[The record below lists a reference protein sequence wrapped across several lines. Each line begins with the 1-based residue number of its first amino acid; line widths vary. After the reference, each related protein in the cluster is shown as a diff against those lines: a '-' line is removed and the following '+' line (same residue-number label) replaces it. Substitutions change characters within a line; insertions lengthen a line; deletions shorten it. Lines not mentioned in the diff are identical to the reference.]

1 MEMMRVLR
9 VGGRCL
15 VYVWARDQRRGE
27 RNSTY
32 LSEKRTSKA
41 GEDSEDRNEECRPFG
56 LPVHTNRSNFKH
68 SDLLVPWKM
77 VSVLAV
83 QLIIP
88 LIAMIGLLSEVP
100 LTNWAFNFSKY
111 RCCNIA
117 QRLKIALQNRILR
130 GRPTRQFIFCDVANY
145 RRLQPIYC

>member
-1 MEMMRVLR
+1 MEMLRVLR

-77 VSVLAV
+77 VSVLAAGHPLNRNV
-83 QLIIP
+83 RFSFRGSAYQLGFQVYID
-88 LIAMIGLLSEVP
+88 A
-100 LTNWAFNFSKY
+100 
-111 RCCNIA
+111 NIA
-117 QRLKIALQNRILR
+117 QAA
-130 GRPTRQFIFCDVANY
+130 VATF
-145 RRLQPIYC
+145 

>member
-1 MEMMRVLR
+1 MEMLRVLR

-83 QLIIP
+83 QWVIP
-88 LIAMIGLLSEVP
+88 LIARRFRLPIGLLTFLSIDAVISP
-100 LTNWAFNFSKY
+100 NVLKLLY
-111 RCCNIA
+111 
-117 QRLKIALQNRILR
+117 KIA
-130 GRPTRQFIFCDVANY
+130 Y
-145 RRLQPIYC
+145 